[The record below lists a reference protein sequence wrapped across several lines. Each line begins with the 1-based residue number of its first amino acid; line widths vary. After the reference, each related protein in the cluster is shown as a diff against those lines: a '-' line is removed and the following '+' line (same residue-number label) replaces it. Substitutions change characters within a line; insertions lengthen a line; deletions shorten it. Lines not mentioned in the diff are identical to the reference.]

1 MNFFTGLLIFFLVTW
16 LIFRLFG
23 RQIAAWAMRR
33 LFKKVESEMKKQT
46 ERYQQNYGSTPYEE
60 QVFRGQDMEV
70 RMKKKGAK
78 KKPTIEEMGIDEV
91 EYEEVQ

>member
-1 MNFFTGLLIFFLVTW
+1 
-16 LIFRLFG
+16 
-23 RQIAAWAMRR
+23 
-33 LFKKVESEMKKQT
+33 MKKQT